1 MRSLLTQ
8 NSNQRHLL
16 LSTPAA
22 SIERCDT
29 AWGPLTPWT
38 TSADHL
44 DPARRMLFFL
54 GIGQPSL
61 MTTSPVPVFV
71 SAKRLAHYRSRGEKF
86 PVKAI
91 QAPYAGDSGAYSAI
105 MLTADPRGHPWW
117 AHPDEYGALWTRLIE
132 DIGPPLFVGIQDV
145 PCEPGCLRFTG
156 STTSRHQQATL
167 ENYLYLSEQFDFV
180 PWLPTLQGWHPH
192 DYIEHYHR
200 YLEAGIDLTARWVGI
215 GSICRKNRARDV
227 ARVLAALAPLG
238 MKMHGYGVSLN
249 ALALTGHLLHSSD
262 SQAWSMTSRTAHIRL
277 PGCGHQSRPDPVT
290 GERVITDCRNCFR
303 YALYWRE
310 KAMDALR
317 ACAER
322 VATADPGLWSD
333 PVPALP
339 IPRPPRRTA
348 ATGVRSGVPA
358 SDQISL
364 FDALPTRAAPPHTI
378 APHSPPS
385 ATWPERKKFVCL
397 RH

>member
-1 MRSLLTQ
+1 MPSLPTQ
-8 NSNQRHLL
+8 NSNQRRLL
-16 LSTPAA
+16 PMAAA

-29 AWGPLTPWT
+29 AWGPVTPWT

-44 DPARRMLFFL
+44 DPARRMLFLL

-61 MTTSPVPVFV
+61 MTASPVPVFV
-71 SAKRLAHYRSRGEKF
+71 SAKRLAQYRSRGEKF

-132 DIGPPLFVGIQDV
+132 DIGQPLFVGIQDL

-156 STTSRHQQATL
+156 STTSQHQQATL
-167 ENYLYLSEQFDFV
+167 DNYLYLSEQFDFV

-192 DYIEHYHR
+192 DYLEHYHR
-200 YLEAGIDLTARWVGI
+200 YLEAGIDLTGRWVGI

-238 MKMHGYGVSLN
+238 MKLHGYGVSLD
-249 ALALTGHLLHSSD
+249 ALALAGHLLHSSD
-262 SQAWSMTSRTAHIRL
+262 SQAWSMASRTAHVRL
-277 PGCGHQSRPDPVT
+277 PGCRHLSRPDPVT

-317 ACAER
+317 SCAER

-333 PVPALP
+333 PVPAQP

-348 ATGVRSGVPA
+348 ATGVRSDVLA
-358 SDQISL
+358 SGQISL
-364 FDALPTRAAPPHTI
+364 FDPLPTRATPSQDP
-378 APHSPPS
+378 SPLPDIGNV
-385 ATWPERKKFVCL
+385 A
-397 RH
+397 